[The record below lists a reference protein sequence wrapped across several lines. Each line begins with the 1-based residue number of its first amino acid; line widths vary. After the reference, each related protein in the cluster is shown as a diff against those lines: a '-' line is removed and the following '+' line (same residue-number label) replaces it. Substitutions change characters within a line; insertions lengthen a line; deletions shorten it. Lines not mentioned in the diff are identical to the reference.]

1 MAGEARATRFEPLDR
16 ARCLQL
22 LSEHNL
28 GRLAVVS
35 SGQPLI
41 FPVNYTLDGGT
52 VVFRTDAGN
61 KLRRAI
67 GRPVAFE
74 IDSGESEG
82 HYVGGWSVLV
92 IGRPEL
98 IDTPGEA
105 RLMARLE
112 VGPWNPG
119 PREFWVRIRPGAV
132 TGRRIVG

>member
-1 MAGEARATRFEPLDR
+1 MAGEARATRVEPLDR
-16 ARCLQL
+16 VRCLQL

-67 GRPVAFE
+67 GRPVSFE

-82 HYVGGWSVLV
+82 V
-92 IGRPEL
+92 I
-98 IDTPGEA
+98 TVEA
-105 RLMARLE
+105 
-112 VGPWNPG
+112 
-119 PREFWVRIRPGAV
+119 GACS
-132 TGRRIVG
+132 